1 MAPLFGTEQDYLEE
15 LGVNPDAVPPYPP
28 DVMEDRMI
36 LALKLMFS

>member
-15 LGVNPDAVPPYPP
+15 LAVDADAVPPYPIN
-28 DVMEDRMI
+28 VMKYRMI